1 MTYVVDSDVFI
12 TAKNQYYS
20 FDICPGFW
28 KSVVHHHRDGRV
40 FSVDR
45 ARGELLAGHP
55 KEDLVRWVRNEV
67 PEGFFLPVDTAE
79 VMSAY
84 TDIMMWVQ
92 RHPKY
97 FDYAKAKFATGADGW
112 LVAYARVHGATVV
125 TNEQSAPDSKREIK
139 LPDVCGPAQ
148 EHLRHASD
156 AERLLRLGGRRARRR
171 EHATA
176 VTLITSYS
184 APIPATQM
192 RLARRPAWYI
202 LGPWRA
208 RS

>member
-45 ARGELLAGHP
+45 VRGELLAGHP

-92 RHPKY
+92 HHPKP
-97 FDYAKAKFATGADGW
+97 G
-112 LVAYARVHGATVV
+112 
-125 TNEQSAPDSKREIK
+125 
-139 LPDVCGPAQ
+139 C
-148 EHLRHASD
+148 
-156 AERLLRLGGRRARRR
+156 RLRRR
-171 EHATA
+171 GYH
-176 VTLITSYS
+176 VTGLKRHGQR
-184 APIPATQM
+184 AMPV
-192 RLARRPAWYI
+192 RRPCRLIHA
-202 LGPWRA
+202 LSR
-208 RS
+208 RSTP